1 MFSPCPLPLR
11 ALAAAALVC
20 ALSAHAHNTTP
31 APSAQAVRSYQ
42 LPAQPLGKAL
52 AQIAADSG
60 QQISIDA
67 ELVRGRTAP
76 AVQGSYTAEQAA
88 RAALAGSGLE
98 LVQTSSGNWGLR
110 VLPAAPAAR
119 TSPADGPVLGEVR
132 VTAAAATSATTEQTG
147 SYTARA
153 VTVGKSEQA
162 LKDIPQSISVV
173 TRQLMDE
180 QDVSSVYD
188 ALAST
193 TGITLLQSPQ
203 GGKYIYS
210 RGFDITT
217 LQYDGVNVQRFYG
230 RSSNYAGSSAIYDR
244 AEILRG
250 SAGLLQGGGDPSGTV
265 NLARKRPLKEGGVS
279 VTAKAG
285 SWDRY
290 SAQVDG
296 SGALNAEG
304 TLRGRAVLDVEDGHS
319 FIDYVNRRNTTL
331 YGTLEY
337 DLSAQTQLSIGASH
351 ETFKGRPFI
360 SGLPRYRDGRDIGLP
375 RSTFLGATW
384 NRQDS
389 STQTLYADMSHQ
401 FNDHWRAKVSAIHV
415 QEDVYLKYAS
425 SQMAVS
431 PSTGM
436 GGTVA
441 NVTDARQKASGID
454 ASVTG
459 DFTAFGRQHEL
470 VLGTSYNHTRVDT
483 DYSSK
488 TPATP
493 IDVFAPNPF
502 RPEPSDAEIRYAN
515 TENRLATSRQLGFYG
530 ALRLQL
536 SDPLKLVI
544 GGRAASY
551 RTIWDTTVTRLG
563 NASPSSTLQDNKRFM
578 PFAGAIYAL
587 SPSWSAYASYADIF
601 NPQWSLNAA
610 GQNLK
615 PIVGSTYEVGLK
627 GELFGGR
634 ANTSLALYRVDQK
647 NRATED
653 IASGSNCRDGY
664 YCYSDAG
671 RVRSQG
677 LDAEISGE
685 LSRGWNLFAG
695 YTFNRNT
702 YARDI
707 NNQGQDF
714 NTYTPKHMLRA
725 WTTYQLPGAWSAVTL
740 GGGVDAQSAAYRKVG
755 TVRITTGGRAVWN
768 SYVRYQINRQW
779 QASLNFNNMFDKHY
793 YTTAGNLVNSSHYGD
808 PRNVMLTL
816 RGNF

>member
-1 MFSPCPLPLR
+1 MPPHTPSALIR
-11 ALAAAALVC
+11 ALAAATALAC
-20 ALSAHAHNTTP
+20 TLPAL
-31 APSAQAVRSYQ
+31 AQQTGATRSYQ
-42 LPAQPLGKAL
+42 LPAQPLGNAL

-67 ELVRGRTAP
+67 NLVRGRTAP

-98 LVQTSSGNWGLR
+98 LVQTGSGNWGLR
-110 VLPAAPAAR
+110 ALPAPPAAR
-119 TSPADGPVLGEVR
+119 TVSADGPVLGEVR
-132 VTAAAATSATTEQTG
+132 VTAAAAPSATTEQTG

-153 VTVGKSEQA
+153 VSVGKGEQA

-180 QDVSSVYD
+180 QNSSSVYD

-210 RGFDITT
+210 RGFNITT
-217 LQYDGVNVQRFYG
+217 LQCDGVNVQRLYG
-230 RSSNYAGSSAIYDR
+230 RANNYAGGTAIYDR

-250 SAGLLQGGGDPSGTV
+250 STGLLQGGGDPSGTV

-290 SAQVDG
+290 GAQVDG

-319 FIDYVNRRNTTL
+319 FIDYVNQRNSTL

-337 DLSAQTQLSIGASH
+337 DLSAQTQLNIGASY
-351 ETFKGRPFI
+351 ESFKGRPFI
-360 SGLPRYRDGRDIGLP
+360 SGLPRYSDGRDIGLQ
-375 RSTFLGATW
+375 RSTFLGAAW
-384 NRQDS
+384 NHQDNDNTS
-389 STQTLYADMSHQ
+389 LYADLSHQ
-401 FNDHWRAKVSAIHV
+401 FNERWRAKVSAIHV
-415 QEDVYLKYAS
+415 KEELDMKYAS
-425 SQMAVS
+425 SQRAVAAA
-431 PSTGM
+431 TGL

-441 NVTDARQKASGID
+441 NLTQADQKASGLD
-454 ASVTG
+454 AYLSG
-459 DFTAFGRQHEL
+459 EFDALGRQHEL
-470 VLGTSYNHTRVDT
+470 VLGASYNRTRAT
-483 DYSSK
+483 SDYSSM
-488 TPATP
+488 TPPSP

-502 RPEPSDAEIRYAN
+502 TPEPSNAQLRYAN
-515 TENRLATSRQLGFYG
+515 TERTIGKTRQLGAYG

-536 SDPLKLVI
+536 SEPLKLVL
-544 GGRAASY
+544 GGRMASY
-551 RTIWDTTVTRLG
+551 KTDWDTITTTAGAVRASVTH
-563 NASPSSTLQDNKRFM
+563 QDNTRFM

-587 SPSWSAYASYADIF
+587 SPGWSAYVSYADIF

-653 IASGSNCRDGY
+653 IASGPDCRDGY

-677 LDAEISGE
+677 FDAEISGE
-685 LSRGWNLFAG
+685 LNRGWNLFAG

-714 NTYTPKHMLRA
+714 NTYTPKHMLRV
-725 WTTYQLPGAWSAVTL
+725 WSTYQLPGAWSAFTL

-816 RGNF
+816 RGQF